1 MKSIRPVKTIKL
13 LIVGILLGAV
23 LLGGGWLLG
32 RTSGGGSQKQE
43 ELSAIVL
50 QNQISSMSE
59 LAVVTYTYT
68 ELGQYES
75 SKEFYGVKMPFTTN
89 RFLLTFDGVIK
100 AGIDM
105 TEVKVDVD
113 SDTKTVTVKLPGAEI
128 LSHEIDEDS
137 VKIYDEKTSIFNPF
151 TVQDYTSFYADQK
164 KTVEEKA
171 REKGLLTEAQAQAEH
186 AVRQLLEPVLTAAG
200 GTGGNENGSN
210 DGTGNS
216 SENENGWALRF
227 A

>member
-1 MKSIRPVKTIKL
+1 MKAIRPVKTIKL

-200 GTGGNENGSN
+200 GTDGNENGSN

-216 SENENGWALRF
+216 SENENGWTLRF

>member
-1 MKSIRPVKTIKL
+1 MKAIRPVKTIKL
-13 LIVGILLGAV
+13 LIVGILIGAV

-32 RTSGGGSQKQE
+32 KTSGGGSRE
-43 ELSAIVL
+43 NVEISAIVL
-50 QNQISSMSE
+50 QNKISAMSE

-89 RFLLTFDGVIK
+89 RFLLTYDGVIK

-113 SDTKTVTVKLPGAEI
+113 QGVKTVTVTLPQAEI

-137 VKIYDEKTSIFNPF
+137 VKIYDEKTSIFNAF
-151 TVQDYTSFYADQK
+151 TIEDYTSFYADQK
-164 KTVEEKA
+164 KTVEKKA
-171 REKGLLTEAQAQAEH
+171 RDKGLLTEAQTQAEN
-186 AVRQLLEPVLTAAG
+186 AVRQLLDPVLTAAG
-200 GTGGNENGSN
+200 GTGGDGNGS
-210 DGTGNS
+210 DGTGD
-216 SENENGWALRF
+216 EANGHGWTLRF

>member
-13 LIVGILLGAV
+13 LIVGILIGAV

-32 RTSGGGSQKQE
+32 KTSGGGSRE
-43 ELSAIVL
+43 NVEISAIVL
-50 QNQISSMSE
+50 QNKISAMSE

-89 RFLLTFDGVIK
+89 RFLLTYDGVIK

-113 SDTKTVTVKLPGAEI
+113 QGVKTVTVTLPQAEI

-137 VKIYDEKTSIFNPF
+137 VKIYDEKTSIFNAF
-151 TVQDYTSFYADQK
+151 TIEDYTSFYADQK
-164 KTVEEKA
+164 KTVEKKA
-171 REKGLLTEAQAQAEH
+171 RDKGLLTEAQTQAEN
-186 AVRQLLEPVLTAAG
+186 AVRQLLDPVLTAAG
-200 GTGGNENGSN
+200 GTGGDGNGS
-210 DGTGNS
+210 DGTG
-216 SENENGWALRF
+216 EEANGHGWTLRF

>member
-13 LIVGILLGAV
+13 LIVGILIGAV

-32 RTSGGGSQKQE
+32 KTSGGGSRE
-43 ELSAIVL
+43 NVEISAIVL
-50 QNQISSMSE
+50 QNKISAMSE

-89 RFLLTFDGVIK
+89 RFLLTYDGVIK

-113 SDTKTVTVKLPGAEI
+113 QGVKTVTVILPQAEI

-137 VKIYDEKTSIFNPF
+137 VKIYDEKTSIFNAF
-151 TVQDYTSFYADQK
+151 TIEDYTSFYADQK
-164 KTVEEKA
+164 KTVEKKA
-171 REKGLLTEAQAQAEH
+171 RDKGLLTEAQTQAEN
-186 AVRQLLEPVLTAAG
+186 AVRQLLDPVLTAAG
-200 GTGGNENGSN
+200 GTGGDGNGS
-210 DGTGNS
+210 DGTG
-216 SENENGWALRF
+216 EEANGHGWTLRF

>member
-1 MKSIRPVKTIKL
+1 MKAIRPVKTIKL
-13 LIVGILLGAV
+13 LIVGILIGAV

-32 RTSGGGSQKQE
+32 KTSGGGSRE
-43 ELSAIVL
+43 NVEISAIVL
-50 QNQISSMSE
+50 QNKISAMSE

-89 RFLLTFDGVIK
+89 RFLLTYDGVIK

-113 SDTKTVTVKLPGAEI
+113 QGVKTVTVTLPQAEI

-137 VKIYDEKTSIFNPF
+137 VKIYDEKTSIFNAF
-151 TVQDYTSFYADQK
+151 TIEDYTSFYADQK
-164 KTVEEKA
+164 KTVEKKA
-171 REKGLLTEAQAQAEH
+171 RDKGLLTEAQTQAEN
-186 AVRQLLEPVLTAAG
+186 AVRQLLDPVLTAAG
-200 GTGGNENGSN
+200 GTGGDGNGS
-210 DGTGNS
+210 DGTG
-216 SENENGWALRF
+216 EETNGHGWTLRF

>member
-13 LIVGILLGAV
+13 LIVGILLGV
-23 LLGGGWLLG
+23 LLLGGGWLLG
-32 RTSGGGSQKQE
+32 KTSGGGSRE
-43 ELSAIVL
+43 NVEISAIVL
-50 QNQISSMSE
+50 QNKISAMSE

-89 RFLLTFDGVIK
+89 KFLLTFDGIIK

-105 TEVKVDVD
+105 AEVKVDVD
-113 SDTKTVTVKLPGAEI
+113 QDAKVVTVKLPGAEI

-151 TVQDYTSFYADQK
+151 TVEDYTSFYADQK

-171 REKGLLTEAQAQAEH
+171 REKGLLTEAQTQAEN
-186 AVRQLLEPVLTAAG
+186 AVRQLLDPVLSAAG
-200 GTGGNENGSN
+200 GNGSGE
-210 DGTGNS
+210 DES
-216 SENENGWALRF
+216 GWTLRF

>member
-1 MKSIRPVKTIKL
+1 MAAFLECTRQ
-13 LIVGILLGAV
+13 
-23 LLGGGWLLG
+23 WL
-32 RTSGGGSQKQE
+32 
-43 ELSAIVL
+43 A
-50 QNQISSMSE
+50 
-59 LAVVTYTYT
+59 
-68 ELGQYES
+68 
-75 SKEFYGVKMPFTTN
+75 
-89 RFLLTFDGVIK
+89 
-100 AGIDM
+100 
-105 TEVKVDVD
+105 
-113 SDTKTVTVKLPGAEI
+113 VTVKLPGAEI

-216 SENENGWALRF
+216 SENENGWTLRF

>member
-1 MKSIRPVKTIKL
+1 MKAIRPVKTIKL
-13 LIVGILLGAV
+13 LIVGILIGAA

-32 RTSGGGSQKQE
+32 KTSGGGSRE
-43 ELSAIVL
+43 NVEISAIVL
-50 QNQISSMSE
+50 QNKISAMSE

-89 RFLLTFDGVIK
+89 RFLLTYDGVIK

-113 SDTKTVTVKLPGAEI
+113 QGVKTVTVTLPQAEI

-137 VKIYDEKTSIFNPF
+137 VKIYDEKTSIFNAF
-151 TVQDYTSFYADQK
+151 TIEDYTSFYADQK
-164 KTVEEKA
+164 KTVEKKA
-171 REKGLLTEAQAQAEH
+171 RDKGLMSEAQTQAEN
-186 AVRQLLEPVLTAAG
+186 AVRQLLDPVLTAAG
-200 GTGGNENGSN
+200 GTGGDGNGS
-210 DGTGNS
+210 DGTG
-216 SENENGWALRF
+216 EEANEHGWTLRF

>member
-1 MKSIRPVKTIKL
+1 MKVIRPVKTIKL
-13 LIVGILLGAV
+13 LIVGILIGAV

-32 RTSGGGSQKQE
+32 KTSGGGSRE
-43 ELSAIVL
+43 NVEISAIVL
-50 QNQISSMSE
+50 QNKISAMSE

-89 RFLLTFDGVIK
+89 RFLLTYDGVIK

-113 SDTKTVTVKLPGAEI
+113 QSVKTVTVTLPQAEI

-137 VKIYDEKTSIFNPF
+137 VKIYDEKTSIFNAF
-151 TVQDYTSFYADQK
+151 TIEDYTSFYADQK
-164 KTVEEKA
+164 KTVEKKA
-171 REKGLLTEAQAQAEH
+171 RDKGLLTEAQTQAEN
-186 AVRQLLEPVLTAAG
+186 AVRQLLDPVLTAAG
-200 GTGGNENGSN
+200 GTGGDGNGS
-210 DGTGNS
+210 DGTG
-216 SENENGWALRF
+216 EEANEHGWTLRF

>member
-216 SENENGWALRF
+216 SENENGWTLRF

>member
-1 MKSIRPVKTIKL
+1 MKAIRPVKTIKL
-13 LIVGILLGAV
+13 LIVGILIGAV

-32 RTSGGGSQKQE
+32 KTSGGGSRE
-43 ELSAIVL
+43 NVEISAIVL
-50 QNQISSMSE
+50 QNKISAMSE

-89 RFLLTFDGVIK
+89 RFLLTYDGVIK

-113 SDTKTVTVKLPGAEI
+113 QGVKTVTVTLPQAEI

-137 VKIYDEKTSIFNPF
+137 VKIYDEKTSIFNAF
-151 TVQDYTSFYADQK
+151 TIEDYTSFYADQK
-164 KTVEEKA
+164 KTVEKKA
-171 REKGLLTEAQAQAEH
+171 RDKGLLTEAQTQAEN
-186 AVRQLLEPVLTAAG
+186 AVRQLLDPVLTAAG
-200 GTGGNENGSN
+200 GTGGDGNGS
-210 DGTGNS
+210 DGTG
-216 SENENGWALRF
+216 EEANEHGWTLRF

>member
-1 MKSIRPVKTIKL
+1 M
-13 LIVGILLGAV
+13 

-151 TVQDYTSFYADQK
+151 TVQDYTSFYVDQK

-216 SENENGWALRF
+216 SENENGWTLRF

>member
-1 MKSIRPVKTIKL
+1 MKSIRPVKTVKL

-89 RFLLTFDGVIK
+89 HFLLTFDGVIK

-105 TEVKVDVD
+105 TEVIVDVD
-113 SDTKTVTVKLPGAEI
+113 QDAKVVTVKLPDAKI

-151 TVQDYTSFYADQK
+151 TVEDYTSFYADQK

-171 REKGLLTEAQAQAEH
+171 REKGLLTEAQTQAEN
-186 AVRQLLEPVLTAAG
+186 AVRQLLEPVLNAAG
-200 GTGGNENGSN
+200 GTGSGEDES
-210 DGTGNS
+210 
-216 SENENGWALRF
+216 GWKLLF
-227 A
+227 S

>member
-1 MKSIRPVKTIKL
+1 MKAIRPVKTIKL
-13 LIVGILLGAV
+13 LIVGILIGAV

-32 RTSGGGSQKQE
+32 KTSGGGSRE
-43 ELSAIVL
+43 NVEISAIAL
-50 QNQISSMSE
+50 QNKISAMSE

-89 RFLLTFDGVIK
+89 RFLLTYDGVIK

-113 SDTKTVTVKLPGAEI
+113 QGVKTVTVTLPQAEI

-137 VKIYDEKTSIFNPF
+137 VKIYDEKTSIFNAF
-151 TVQDYTSFYADQK
+151 TIEDYTSFYADQK
-164 KTVEEKA
+164 KTVEKKA
-171 REKGLLTEAQAQAEH
+171 RDKGLLTEAQTQAEN
-186 AVRQLLEPVLTAAG
+186 AVRQLLDPVLTAAG
-200 GTGGNENGSN
+200 GTGGDGNGS
-210 DGTGNS
+210 DGTG
-216 SENENGWALRF
+216 EEANEHGWTLRF

>member
-1 MKSIRPVKTIKL
+1 MKAIRPVKTIKP
-13 LIVGILLGAV
+13 LIVGILIGAV

-32 RTSGGGSQKQE
+32 KTSGGGSRE
-43 ELSAIVL
+43 NVEISAIVL
-50 QNQISSMSE
+50 QNKISAMSE

-89 RFLLTFDGVIK
+89 RFLLTYDGVIK

-113 SDTKTVTVKLPGAEI
+113 QSVKTVTVTLPQAEI

-137 VKIYDEKTSIFNPF
+137 VKIYDEKTSIFNAF
-151 TVQDYTSFYADQK
+151 TIEDYTSFYADQK
-164 KTVEEKA
+164 KTVEKKA
-171 REKGLLTEAQAQAEH
+171 RDKGLMSEAQTQAEN
-186 AVRQLLEPVLTAAG
+186 AVRQLLDPVLTAAG
-200 GTGGNENGSN
+200 GTGGDGNGS
-210 DGTGNS
+210 DGTG
-216 SENENGWALRF
+216 EEANEHGWTLRF

>member
-1 MKSIRPVKTIKL
+1 MKVIRPVKTIKL
-13 LIVGILLGAV
+13 LIVGILIGAA

-32 RTSGGGSQKQE
+32 KTSGGGSRE
-43 ELSAIVL
+43 NVEISAIVL
-50 QNQISSMSE
+50 QNKISAMSE

-89 RFLLTFDGVIK
+89 RFLLTYDGVIK

-113 SDTKTVTVKLPGAEI
+113 QSVKTVTVTLPQAEI

-137 VKIYDEKTSIFNPF
+137 VKIYDEKTSIFNAF
-151 TVQDYTSFYADQK
+151 TIEDYTSFYADQK
-164 KTVEEKA
+164 KTVEKKA
-171 REKGLLTEAQAQAEH
+171 RDKGLLTEAQTQAEN
-186 AVRQLLEPVLTAAG
+186 AVRQLLDPVLTAAG
-200 GTGGNENGSN
+200 GTGGDGNGS
-210 DGTGNS
+210 DGTG
-216 SENENGWALRF
+216 EEANEHGWTLRF

>member
-1 MKSIRPVKTIKL
+1 MKAIRPVKTIKL
-13 LIVGILLGAV
+13 LIVGILIGAV

-32 RTSGGGSQKQE
+32 TTSGGGSRE
-43 ELSAIVL
+43 NVEISAIVL
-50 QNQISSMSE
+50 QNKISAMSE

-89 RFLLTFDGVIK
+89 RFLLTYDGVIK

-113 SDTKTVTVKLPGAEI
+113 QGVKTVTVTLPQAEI

-137 VKIYDEKTSIFNPF
+137 VKIYDEKTSIFNAF
-151 TVQDYTSFYADQK
+151 TIEDYTSFYADQK
-164 KTVEEKA
+164 KTVEKKA
-171 REKGLLTEAQAQAEH
+171 RDKGLLTEAQTQAEN
-186 AVRQLLEPVLTAAG
+186 AVRQLLDPVLTAAG
-200 GTGGNENGSN
+200 GTGGDGNGS
-210 DGTGNS
+210 DGTG
-216 SENENGWALRF
+216 EEANGHGWTLRF

>member
-1 MKSIRPVKTIKL
+1 MKAIRPVKTIKL
-13 LIVGILLGAV
+13 LIVGILIGAV

-32 RTSGGGSQKQE
+32 KTSGGGSRE
-43 ELSAIVL
+43 NVEISAIVL
-50 QNQISSMSE
+50 QNKISAMSE

-89 RFLLTFDGVIK
+89 RFLLTYDGVIK

-113 SDTKTVTVKLPGAEI
+113 QGVKTVTVTLPQAEI

-137 VKIYDEKTSIFNPF
+137 VKIYDEKTSIFNAF
-151 TVQDYTSFYADQK
+151 TIEDYTSFYADQK
-164 KTVEEKA
+164 KTVEKKA
-171 REKGLLTEAQAQAEH
+171 RDKGLLTEAQTQAEN
-186 AVRQLLEPVLTAAG
+186 AVRQLLDPVLTAAG
-200 GTGGNENGSN
+200 ETGGDGNGS
-210 DGTGNS
+210 DGTG
-216 SENENGWALRF
+216 EEANGHGWTLRF

>member
-32 RTSGGGSQKQE
+32 KTSGGGSRE
-43 ELSAIVL
+43 NVEISAIVL
-50 QNQISSMSE
+50 QNKISAMSE

-89 RFLLTFDGVIK
+89 RFLLTYDGVIK

-113 SDTKTVTVKLPGAEI
+113 QGVKTVTVTLPQAEI

-137 VKIYDEKTSIFNPF
+137 VKIYDEKTSIFNAF
-151 TVQDYTSFYADQK
+151 TIEDYTSFYADQK
-164 KTVEEKA
+164 KTVEKKA
-171 REKGLLTEAQAQAEH
+171 RDKGLLTEAQTQAEN
-186 AVRQLLEPVLTAAG
+186 AVRQLLDPVLTAAG
-200 GTGGNENGSN
+200 GTGGDGNGS
-210 DGTGNS
+210 DGTG
-216 SENENGWALRF
+216 EEANGHGWTLRF

>member
-32 RTSGGGSQKQE
+32 RTSGGGSQNQE

-151 TVQDYTSFYADQK
+151 TVQDYASFYADQK

-171 REKGLLTEAQAQAEH
+171 REKGLLTEAQTQAEH

-216 SENENGWALRF
+216 SENENGWTLRF

>member
-1 MKSIRPVKTIKL
+1 MKAIRPVKTIKL
-13 LIVGILLGAV
+13 LIVGILIGAV

-32 RTSGGGSQKQE
+32 KTSGGGSRE
-43 ELSAIVL
+43 NVEISAIVL
-50 QNQISSMSE
+50 QNKISAMSE

-89 RFLLTFDGVIK
+89 RFLLTYDGVIK

-113 SDTKTVTVKLPGAEI
+113 QSVKTVTVTLPQAEI

-137 VKIYDEKTSIFNPF
+137 VKIYDEKTSIFNAF
-151 TVQDYTSFYADQK
+151 TIEDYTSFYADQK
-164 KTVEEKA
+164 KTVEKKA
-171 REKGLLTEAQAQAEH
+171 RDKGLMSEAQTQAEN
-186 AVRQLLEPVLTAAG
+186 AVRQLLDPVLTAAG
-200 GTGGNENGSN
+200 GTGGDGNGS
-210 DGTGNS
+210 DGTG
-216 SENENGWALRF
+216 EEANEHGWTLRF

>member
-1 MKSIRPVKTIKL
+1 MKAIRPVKTIKL
-13 LIVGILLGAV
+13 LIVGILIGAV

-32 RTSGGGSQKQE
+32 KTSGGGSRE
-43 ELSAIVL
+43 NVEISAIVL
-50 QNQISSMSE
+50 QNKISAMSE

-89 RFLLTFDGVIK
+89 RFLLTYDGVIK

-113 SDTKTVTVKLPGAEI
+113 QGVKTVTVTLPQAEI

-137 VKIYDEKTSIFNPF
+137 VKIYDEKTSIFNAF
-151 TVQDYTSFYADQK
+151 TIEDYTSFYADQK
-164 KTVEEKA
+164 KTVEKKA
-171 REKGLLTEAQAQAEH
+171 RDKGLLTEAQTQAEN
-186 AVRQLLEPVLTAAG
+186 AVRQLLDPVLTAAG
-200 GTGGNENGSN
+200 GTGGDGNGS
-210 DGTGNS
+210 DGTG
-216 SENENGWALRF
+216 EEANENGWTLRF

>member
-1 MKSIRPVKTIKL
+1 MKAIRPVKTIKL
-13 LIVGILLGAV
+13 LIVGILIGAV

-32 RTSGGGSQKQE
+32 KTSGGGSRE
-43 ELSAIVL
+43 NVEISAIVL
-50 QNQISSMSE
+50 QNKISAMSE

-89 RFLLTFDGVIK
+89 RFLLTYDGVIK
-100 AGIDM
+100 EGIDM

-113 SDTKTVTVKLPGAEI
+113 QSVKTVTVTQPQAEI

-137 VKIYDEKTSIFNPF
+137 VKIYDEKTSIFNAF
-151 TVQDYTSFYADQK
+151 TIEDYTSFYADQK
-164 KTVEEKA
+164 KTVEKKA
-171 REKGLLTEAQAQAEH
+171 RDKGLMSEAQTQAEN
-186 AVRQLLEPVLTAAG
+186 AVRQLLDPVLTAAG
-200 GTGGNENGSN
+200 GTGGDGNGS
-210 DGTGNS
+210 DGTG
-216 SENENGWALRF
+216 EEANEHGWTLRF

>member
-1 MKSIRPVKTIKL
+1 MKAIRPVKTIKL
-13 LIVGILLGAV
+13 LIVGILIGAV

-32 RTSGGGSQKQE
+32 KTSGGGSRE
-43 ELSAIVL
+43 NVEISAIVL
-50 QNQISSMSE
+50 QNKISAMSE

-68 ELGQYES
+68 ELGQYER

-89 RFLLTFDGVIK
+89 RFLLTYDGVIK

-113 SDTKTVTVKLPGAEI
+113 QGVKTVTVTLPQAEI

-137 VKIYDEKTSIFNPF
+137 VKIYDEKTSIFNAF
-151 TVQDYTSFYADQK
+151 TIEDYTSFYADQK
-164 KTVEEKA
+164 KTVEKKA
-171 REKGLLTEAQAQAEH
+171 RDKGLLTEAQTQAEN
-186 AVRQLLEPVLTAAG
+186 AVRQLLDPVLTAAG
-200 GTGGNENGSN
+200 GTGGDGNGS
-210 DGTGNS
+210 DGTG
-216 SENENGWALRF
+216 EEANEHGWTLRF

>member
-1 MKSIRPVKTIKL
+1 MKAIRPVKTIKL
-13 LIVGILLGAV
+13 LIVGILIGAV

-32 RTSGGGSQKQE
+32 KTSGGGSRE
-43 ELSAIVL
+43 NVEISAIVL
-50 QNQISSMSE
+50 QNKISAMSE

-89 RFLLTFDGVIK
+89 RFLLTYDGVIK

-113 SDTKTVTVKLPGAEI
+113 QGVKTVTVTLPQAEI

-137 VKIYDEKTSIFNPF
+137 VKIYDEKTSIFNAF
-151 TVQDYTSFYADQK
+151 TIEDYTSFYADQK
-164 KTVEEKA
+164 KTVEKKA
-171 REKGLLTEAQAQAEH
+171 RDKGLLTEAQTQAEN
-186 AVRQLLEPVLTAAG
+186 AVRQLLDPVLTAAG
-200 GTGGNENGSN
+200 GTGGDGNGS
-210 DGTGNS
+210 DGTGEE
-216 SENENGWALRF
+216 ENEHGWTLRF

>member
-1 MKSIRPVKTIKL
+1 MKAIRPVKTIKL
-13 LIVGILLGAV
+13 LIVGILIGAV

-32 RTSGGGSQKQE
+32 KTSGGGSRE
-43 ELSAIVL
+43 NVEISAIVL
-50 QNQISSMSE
+50 QNKISAMSE

-89 RFLLTFDGVIK
+89 RFLLTYDGVIK

-113 SDTKTVTVKLPGAEI
+113 QGVKTVTVTLPQAEI

-137 VKIYDEKTSIFNPF
+137 VKIYDEKTSIFNAF
-151 TVQDYTSFYADQK
+151 TIEDYTSFYADQK
-164 KTVEEKA
+164 KTVEKKA
-171 REKGLLTEAQAQAEH
+171 RDKGLLTEAQTQAEN
-186 AVRQLLEPVLTAAG
+186 AVRQLLDPVLTAAG
-200 GTGGNENGSN
+200 GNGSGE
-210 DGTGNS
+210 DESRWT
-216 SENENGWALRF
+216 LRF

>member
-1 MKSIRPVKTIKL
+1 MKAIRPVKTIKL
-13 LIVGILLGAV
+13 LIVGILIGAV

-32 RTSGGGSQKQE
+32 KTSGGGSRE
-43 ELSAIVL
+43 NVEISAIVL
-50 QNQISSMSE
+50 QNKISAMSE

-89 RFLLTFDGVIK
+89 RFLLTYDGVIK

-113 SDTKTVTVKLPGAEI
+113 QGVKTVTVTLPQAEI

-137 VKIYDEKTSIFNPF
+137 VKIYDEKTSIFNAF
-151 TVQDYTSFYADQK
+151 TIEDYTSFYADQK
-164 KTVEEKA
+164 KTVEKKA
-171 REKGLLTEAQAQAEH
+171 RDKGLMSEAQTQAEN
-186 AVRQLLEPVLTAAG
+186 AVRQLLDPVLTAAG
-200 GTGGNENGSN
+200 GTGGDGNGS
-210 DGTGNS
+210 DGTG
-216 SENENGWALRF
+216 EEANEHGWTLRF

>member
-1 MKSIRPVKTIKL
+1 MKAIRPVKTIKL
-13 LIVGILLGAV
+13 LIVGILIGAA

-32 RTSGGGSQKQE
+32 KTSGGGSRE
-43 ELSAIVL
+43 NVEISAIVL
-50 QNQISSMSE
+50 QNKISAMSE

-89 RFLLTFDGVIK
+89 RFLLTYDGVIK

-113 SDTKTVTVKLPGAEI
+113 QGVKTVTVTLPQAEI

-137 VKIYDEKTSIFNPF
+137 VKIYDEKTSIFNAF
-151 TVQDYTSFYADQK
+151 TIEDYTSFYADQK
-164 KTVEEKA
+164 KTVEKKA
-171 REKGLLTEAQAQAEH
+171 RDKGLLTEAQTQAEN
-186 AVRQLLEPVLTAAG
+186 AVRQLLDPVLTAAG
-200 GTGGNENGSN
+200 GTGGDGNGS
-210 DGTGNS
+210 DGTG
-216 SENENGWALRF
+216 EEANGHGWTLRF

>member
-1 MKSIRPVKTIKL
+1 MKVIRPVKTIKL
-13 LIVGILLGAV
+13 LIVGILIGAV

-32 RTSGGGSQKQE
+32 KTSGGGSRE
-43 ELSAIVL
+43 NVEISAIVL
-50 QNQISSMSE
+50 QNKISAMSE

-89 RFLLTFDGVIK
+89 RFLLTYDGVIK

-113 SDTKTVTVKLPGAEI
+113 QSVKTVTVTLPQAEI

-137 VKIYDEKTSIFNPF
+137 VKIYDEKTSIFNAF
-151 TVQDYTSFYADQK
+151 TIEDYTSFYADQK
-164 KTVEEKA
+164 KTVEKKA
-171 REKGLLTEAQAQAEH
+171 RDKGLMSEAQTQAEN
-186 AVRQLLEPVLTAAG
+186 AVRQLLDPVLTAAG
-200 GTGGNENGSN
+200 GTGGDGNGS
-210 DGTGNS
+210 DGTG
-216 SENENGWALRF
+216 EEANEHGWTLRF

>member
-1 MKSIRPVKTIKL
+1 MKAIRPVKTIKL
-13 LIVGILLGAV
+13 LIVGILIGAV

-32 RTSGGGSQKQE
+32 KTSGGGSRE
-43 ELSAIVL
+43 NVEISAIVL
-50 QNQISSMSE
+50 QNKISAMSE

-68 ELGQYES
+68 ELGQNES

-89 RFLLTFDGVIK
+89 RFLLTYDGVIK

-113 SDTKTVTVKLPGAEI
+113 QGVKTVTVTLPQAEI

-151 TVQDYTSFYADQK
+151 TVQDYTSFYVDQK

-216 SENENGWALRF
+216 SENENGWTLRF

>member
-1 MKSIRPVKTIKL
+1 MKAIRPVKTIKL
-13 LIVGILLGAV
+13 LIVGILIGAA

-32 RTSGGGSQKQE
+32 KTSGGGSRE
-43 ELSAIVL
+43 NVEISAIVL
-50 QNQISSMSE
+50 QNKISAMSE
-59 LAVVTYTYT
+59 LAVVIYTYT

-89 RFLLTFDGVIK
+89 RFLLTYDGVIK

-113 SDTKTVTVKLPGAEI
+113 QGVKTVTVTLPQAEI

-137 VKIYDEKTSIFNPF
+137 VKIYDEKTSIFNAF
-151 TVQDYTSFYADQK
+151 TIEDYTSFYADQK
-164 KTVEEKA
+164 KTVEKKA
-171 REKGLLTEAQAQAEH
+171 RDKGLLTEAQTQAEN
-186 AVRQLLEPVLTAAG
+186 AVRQLLDPVLTAAG
-200 GTGGNENGSN
+200 GTGGDGNGS
-210 DGTGNS
+210 DGTG
-216 SENENGWALRF
+216 EEANGHGWTLRF

>member
-1 MKSIRPVKTIKL
+1 MKAIRPVKTIKL
-13 LIVGILLGAV
+13 LIVGILIGAV

-32 RTSGGGSQKQE
+32 KTSGGGSRE
-43 ELSAIVL
+43 NVEISAIVL
-50 QNQISSMSE
+50 QNKISAMSE

-89 RFLLTFDGVIK
+89 RFLLTYDGVIK

-113 SDTKTVTVKLPGAEI
+113 QGVKTVTVTLPQAEI

-137 VKIYDEKTSIFNPF
+137 VKIYDEKTSIFNAF
-151 TVQDYTSFYADQK
+151 TIEDYTSFYADQK
-164 KTVEEKA
+164 KTVEKKA
-171 REKGLLTEAQAQAEH
+171 RDKGLLTEAQTQAEN
-186 AVRQLLEPVLTAAG
+186 AVRQLLDPVLTAAG
-200 GTGGNENGSN
+200 GTGGDGNGS
-210 DGTGNS
+210 DGTG
-216 SENENGWALRF
+216 EEANGHGWTLRF
-227 A
+227 S

>member
-1 MKSIRPVKTIKL
+1 MKAIRPVKTIKL

-32 RTSGGGSQKQE
+32 KTSGGGSRE
-43 ELSAIVL
+43 NVEISAIVL
-50 QNQISSMSE
+50 QNKISAMSE

-89 RFLLTFDGVIK
+89 RFLLTYDGVIK

-113 SDTKTVTVKLPGAEI
+113 QSVKTVTVTLPQAEI

-137 VKIYDEKTSIFNPF
+137 VKIYDEKTSIFNAF
-151 TVQDYTSFYADQK
+151 TIEDYTSFYADQK
-164 KTVEEKA
+164 KTVEKKA
-171 REKGLLTEAQAQAEH
+171 RDKGLLTEAQTQAEN
-186 AVRQLLEPVLTAAG
+186 AVRQLLDPVLTAAG
-200 GTGGNENGSN
+200 GTGGDGNGS
-210 DGTGNS
+210 DGTG
-216 SENENGWALRF
+216 EEANGHGWTLRF

>member
-1 MKSIRPVKTIKL
+1 MKAIRPVKTIKL
-13 LIVGILLGAV
+13 LIVGILIGAV

-32 RTSGGGSQKQE
+32 KTSGGGSRE
-43 ELSAIVL
+43 NVEISAIVL
-50 QNQISSMSE
+50 QNKISAMSE
-59 LAVVTYTYT
+59 LAVVIYTYT

-89 RFLLTFDGVIK
+89 RFLLTYDGVIK

-113 SDTKTVTVKLPGAEI
+113 QGVKTVTVTLPQAEI

-137 VKIYDEKTSIFNPF
+137 VKIYDEKTSIFNAF
-151 TVQDYTSFYADQK
+151 TIEDYTSFYADQK
-164 KTVEEKA
+164 KTVEKKA
-171 REKGLLTEAQAQAEH
+171 RDKGLLTEAQTQAEN
-186 AVRQLLEPVLTAAG
+186 AVRQLLDPVLTAAG
-200 GTGGNENGSN
+200 GTGGDGNGS
-210 DGTGNS
+210 DGTG
-216 SENENGWALRF
+216 EEANEHGWTLRF

>member
-1 MKSIRPVKTIKL
+1 MKAIRPVKTIKL
-13 LIVGILLGAV
+13 LIVGILIGAV

-32 RTSGGGSQKQE
+32 KTSGGGSRE
-43 ELSAIVL
+43 NVEISAIVL
-50 QNQISSMSE
+50 QNKISAMSE
-59 LAVVTYTYT
+59 LAVVIYTYT

-89 RFLLTFDGVIK
+89 RFLLTYDGVIK

-113 SDTKTVTVKLPGAEI
+113 QGVKTVTVTLPQAEI

-137 VKIYDEKTSIFNPF
+137 VKIYDEKTSIFNAF
-151 TVQDYTSFYADQK
+151 TIEDYTSFYADQK
-164 KTVEEKA
+164 KTVEKKA
-171 REKGLLTEAQAQAEH
+171 RDKGLLTEAQTQAEN
-186 AVRQLLEPVLTAAG
+186 AVRQLLDPVLTAAG
-200 GTGGNENGSN
+200 GTGGDGNGS
-210 DGTGNS
+210 DGTG
-216 SENENGWALRF
+216 EEANGHGWTLRF

>member
-1 MKSIRPVKTIKL
+1 MKAIRPVKTIQL
-13 LIVGILLGAV
+13 LIVGILIGAV

-32 RTSGGGSQKQE
+32 KTSGGGSRE
-43 ELSAIVL
+43 NVEISAIVL
-50 QNQISSMSE
+50 QNKISAMSE

-89 RFLLTFDGVIK
+89 RFLLTYDGVIK

-113 SDTKTVTVKLPGAEI
+113 QGVKTVTVTLPQAEI

-137 VKIYDEKTSIFNPF
+137 VKIYDEKTSIFNAF
-151 TVQDYTSFYADQK
+151 TIEDYTSFYADQK
-164 KTVEEKA
+164 KTVEKKA
-171 REKGLLTEAQAQAEH
+171 RDKGLLTEAQTQAEN
-186 AVRQLLEPVLTAAG
+186 AVRQLLDPVLTAAG
-200 GTGGNENGSN
+200 GTGG
-210 DGTGNS
+210 DGTGS
-216 SENENGWALRF
+216 DGTGEEANGHGWTLRF

>member
-1 MKSIRPVKTIKL
+1 MKAIRPVKTIKL

-32 RTSGGGSQKQE
+32 KTSGGGSRE
-43 ELSAIVL
+43 NVEISAIVL
-50 QNQISSMSE
+50 QNKISAMSE

-89 RFLLTFDGVIK
+89 RFLLTYDGVIK

-113 SDTKTVTVKLPGAEI
+113 QGVKTVTVTLPQAEI

-137 VKIYDEKTSIFNPF
+137 VKIYDEKTSIFNAF
-151 TVQDYTSFYADQK
+151 TIEDYTSFYADQK
-164 KTVEEKA
+164 KTVEKKA
-171 REKGLLTEAQAQAEH
+171 RDKGLLTEAQTQAEN
-186 AVRQLLEPVLTAAG
+186 AVRQLLDPVLTAAG
-200 GTGGNENGSN
+200 GTGGDGNGS
-210 DGTGNS
+210 DGTG
-216 SENENGWALRF
+216 EEANGHGWTLRF

>member
-1 MKSIRPVKTIKL
+1 MKAIRPVKTIKL
-13 LIVGILLGAV
+13 LIVGILIGAV

-32 RTSGGGSQKQE
+32 KTSGGGSRE
-43 ELSAIVL
+43 NVEISAIVL
-50 QNQISSMSE
+50 QNKISAMSE

-89 RFLLTFDGVIK
+89 RFLLTYDGVIK

-113 SDTKTVTVKLPGAEI
+113 QSVKTVTVTLPQAEI
-128 LSHEIDEDS
+128 LSHEIDEDR
-137 VKIYDEKTSIFNPF
+137 VKIYDEKTSIFNAF
-151 TVQDYTSFYADQK
+151 TIEDYTSFYADQK
-164 KTVEEKA
+164 KTVEKKA
-171 REKGLLTEAQAQAEH
+171 RDKGLMSEAQTQAEN
-186 AVRQLLEPVLTAAG
+186 AVRQLLDPVLTAAG
-200 GTGGNENGSN
+200 GTGGDGNGS
-210 DGTGNS
+210 DGTG
-216 SENENGWALRF
+216 EEANEHGWTLRF